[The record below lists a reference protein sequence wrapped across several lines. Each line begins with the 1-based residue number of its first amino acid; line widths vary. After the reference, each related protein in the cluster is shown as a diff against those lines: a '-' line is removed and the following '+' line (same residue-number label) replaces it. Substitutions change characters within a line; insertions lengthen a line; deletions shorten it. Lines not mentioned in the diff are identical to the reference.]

1 MFKIGYIN
9 DEYNNIDEY
18 NDHICR
24 AKYMYNCIINVAKK
38 YGLNYDFKL
47 VDDYINEECNLII
60 YDLFSVNIEKIY
72 WHDYFKQAKGNPKWL
87 FFDIGEPHHI
97 GLTQWCEIDGE
108 HGSQW
113 KDDKILRTLC
123 NFKHPY
129 KGYSI
134 TTYENTPGNFQYIPF
149 IKWGFLNQLKD
160 LQNSGELHKQRSKK
174 KKYFCSMVLS
184 DTTPERYN
192 FYNYME
198 DNYKS
203 IRSFGKT
210 RNNMGGVFFNDEIL
224 KDIIPYHKFNICFEN
239 TRSDFN
245 EAYITEKI
253 FRAYA
258 WGTVPIY
265 WGENN
270 YIYDFLNKDSFI
282 NLTGL
287 SLKESLELIKEYDN
301 NDKLYYDMLYANPIN
316 ESYDI
321 NKIYESYDLFIKK
334 ILTDVYE

>member
-9 DEYNNIDEY
+9 EGYHNIDEY
-18 NDHICR
+18 NDHIER
-24 AKYMYNCIINVAKK
+24 AKMMYTNIVDIAKK
-38 YGLNYDFKL
+38 YNLNYEFIL
-47 VDDYINEECNLII
+47 VDDYTNEECNLII
-60 YDLFSVNIEKIY
+60 YDLFSVDFEKIY

-87 FFDIGEPHHI
+87 FYDIGEPHHI
-97 GLTQWCEIDGE
+97 GLTEWASVDGE
-108 HGSQW
+108 HGSCW
-113 KDDKILRTLC
+113 GNDRILRTLC

-134 TTYENTPGNFQYIPF
+134 TTYENTPNNFQFIPF
-149 IKWGFLNQLKD
+149 IKWGYLSR
-160 LQNSGELHKQRSKK
+160 LQDIINSGELYKQRSKK

-192 FYNYME
+192 FCNYIK
-198 DNYKS
+198 DYYKP

-210 RNNMGGVFFNDEIL
+210 RNNMGNVYFSDEIIY
-224 KDIIPYHKFNICFEN
+224 DIIPTHKFNICFEN

-253 FRAYA
+253 YRAYE
-258 WGTVPIY
+258 WGTIPIY

-270 YIYDFLNKDSFI
+270 YIYEFLNKDSFI

-287 SLKESLELIKEYDN
+287 SLKESLEIIKEYDN
-301 NDKLYYDMLYANPIN
+301 NDKLYYDTLYANPIN
-316 ESYDI
+316 ETYDI
-321 NKIYESYDLFIKK
+321 NKLYKNYDLFIKK
-334 ILTDVYE
+334 ILTD